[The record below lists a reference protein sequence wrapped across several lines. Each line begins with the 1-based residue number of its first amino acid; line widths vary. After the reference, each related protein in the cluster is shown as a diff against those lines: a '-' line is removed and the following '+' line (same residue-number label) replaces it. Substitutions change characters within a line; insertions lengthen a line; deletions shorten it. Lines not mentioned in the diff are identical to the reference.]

1 MNDFRLVYEITD
13 SLFIQSKGRRAFMD
27 AWTKRISDICRTR
40 VVWDCDRH
48 IMVLARVNLDFVRS
62 TIESYLPELH
72 AQVYSEYARYGMES
86 RYSDDAAGRFV

>member
-13 SLFIQSKGRRAFMD
+13 TLFIQSKAHRRFMD
-27 AWTKRISDICRTR
+27 AWTKHISEVCRNR
-40 VVWDCDRH
+40 VVWDHDKH

-62 TIESYLPELH
+62 TIESYLPELR

-86 RYSDDAAGRFV
+86 RYSDDAVGRFV